1 MATLSPSYVLK
12 TFNNHF
18 DEFVGDILRV
28 FPGDKDLIAGRE
40 ALLNIRK
47 ANPKIIMRIFKETVV
62 GPYHQQIKDYDISFF
77 VEKNYTDEITDENS
91 RRILAKID
99 IIREPVRNMNDADKN
114 NVLKYLNNL
123 LKLCDLYN

>member
-1 MATLSPSYVLK
+1 MAALSPSYVLK

-18 DEFVGDILRV
+18 DDFVGDILRV
-28 FPGDKDLIAGRE
+28 FPGDKDIIAGRE
-40 ALLNIRK
+40 ALRNMRK
-47 ANPKIIMRIFKETVV
+47 ANPKIIINIFKETVV
-62 GPYHQQIKDYDISFF
+62 GPYHKQIKNNDISFF
-77 VEKNYTDEITDENS
+77 IEKNYTDEIADENS
-91 RRILAKID
+91 RRILSKID

>member
-1 MATLSPSYVLK
+1 M
-12 TFNNHF
+12 N
-18 DEFVGDILRV
+18 
-28 FPGDKDLIAGRE
+28 
-40 ALLNIRK
+40 
-47 ANPKIIMRIFKETVV
+47 
-62 GPYHQQIKDYDISFF
+62 
-77 VEKNYTDEITDENS
+77 TDEITDENS